1 MALSHRHDEP
11 PTSPTRSP
19 LAFDRP
25 DGPLVAVAGLCGG
38 AGTSTIALL
47 LASAAA
53 AQSSAPVLLAETGG
67 PTATLK
73 LLAGGGSPRSLVDL
87 AHQVEAGHQAA
98 DAPFEV
104 VADGLRLIAG
114 APQFEREA
122 DESALEMI
130 FDDAKVAHGLTMVD
144 CSSLTAAADL
154 VALGRATHVVWSVT
168 DTDLGAARAE
178 AVLDS
183 LELPLVGRELLAVR
197 HEGAGALVP
206 ATTWTRIA
214 RRRDCDVM
222 LIPHVPGLFEL
233 PVDERVARTAA
244 ALDALAGALR

>member
-19 LAFDRP
+19 LAFSRS

-53 AQSSAPVLLAETGG
+53 AHSSAPVLLA
-67 PTATLK
+67 
-73 LLAGGGSPRSLVDL
+73 GGGSHGSLVDL
-87 AHQVEAGHQAA
+87 AHQVEAGRQAA
-98 DAPFEV
+98 EAPFEV
-104 VADGLRLIAG
+104 VGDGLRLIAG

-130 FDDAKVAHGLTMVD
+130 FDDAKVAHGLTVVD
-144 CSSLTAAADL
+144 CSSLNTAADL
-154 VALGRATHVVWSVT
+154 VALRRATHVVWSVT
-168 DTDLGAARAE
+168 DTDLGAARAG

-197 HEGAGALVP
+197 REGAGALVP
-206 ATTWTRIA
+206 ATTWTTIA
-214 RRRDCDVM
+214 RRRDCDVV
-222 LIPHVPGLFEL
+222 LIPHVPELFEL
-233 PVDERVARTAA
+233 PVDERVARTGA